1 MLLLFMLGG
10 EIEELPIA
18 VGVDEQLLRSS
29 SSASRRNAT
38 HIRRPAF
45 APVFIQISRVV
56 AQHSP
61 MIGELWHPL
70 APTLRNIFISC
81 HYDYGYTSIYVGI
94 TEPGDCQ
101 DCWVHNPLVSQQQ
114 RCCCCIAAGAAT
126 AAIRRSS
133 SQQKATACWSRRY
146 CGFAAAIV
154 VVVCYSCVCKDGKLC
169 FLKKG
174 LL

>member
-1 MLLLFMLGG
+1 MLGG

-18 VGVDEQLLRSS
+18 VGVDELLLRSS

-61 MIGELWHPL
+61 MIGELWQPL

-101 DCWVHNPLVSQQQ
+101 DWVYNPLVSQQQ

-146 CGFAAAIV
+146 CGLAAAIV
-154 VVVCYSCVCKDGKLC
+154 VVICLYSCVCKDGKLC
-169 FLKKG
+169 FLKRG

>member
-1 MLLLFMLGG
+1 MGG

-18 VGVDEQLLRSS
+18 VGVDELLLRSS

-81 HYDYGYTSIYVGI
+81 HYDYVGI
-94 TEPGDCQ
+94 RQ
-101 DCWVHNPLVSQQQ
+101 YMLVLRSQGIV
-114 RCCCCIAAGAAT
+114 RTAGFT
-126 AAIRRSS
+126 TR
-133 SQQKATACWSRRY
+133 
-146 CGFAAAIV
+146 
-154 VVVCYSCVCKDGKLC
+154 
-169 FLKKG
+169 
-174 LL
+174 